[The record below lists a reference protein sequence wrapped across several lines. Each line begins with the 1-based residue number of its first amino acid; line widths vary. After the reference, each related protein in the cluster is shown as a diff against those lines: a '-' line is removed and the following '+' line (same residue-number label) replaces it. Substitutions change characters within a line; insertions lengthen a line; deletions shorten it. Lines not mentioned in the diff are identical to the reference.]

1 MNQNFDT
8 SPNDKKTISPLKFF
22 KARPLF
28 LLTWWVW
35 VHNFIKSKFSLS
47 PAQLP
52 SSLISASPSTRCHGS
67 PNLYPSAK
75 AKKKLKRTIWNQTPK
90 PPNTHTLPLF
100 SVSKCEAVSTLKEWR
115 SLWSDAA
122 TGQIGGSDD
131 TGLFLIEKS
140 LKFPL
145 VQSPPVPTRF
155 ICDS

>member
-1 MNQNFDT
+1 MTQNFDT
-8 SPNDKKTISPLKFF
+8 SPNNKKTVSPLKFF
-22 KARPLF
+22 KARLLF

-47 PAQLP
+47 PPWSLP
-52 SSLISASPSTRCHGS
+52 LLQPVVTAASTHTHQQKQRKNWNLPFETKPPKHSHSPS
-67 PNLYPSAK
+67 
-75 AKKKLKRTIWNQTPK
+75 
-90 PPNTHTLPLF
+90 F

-122 TGQIGGSDD
+122 TGKIGGSDD

-140 LKFPL
+140 LKSPL